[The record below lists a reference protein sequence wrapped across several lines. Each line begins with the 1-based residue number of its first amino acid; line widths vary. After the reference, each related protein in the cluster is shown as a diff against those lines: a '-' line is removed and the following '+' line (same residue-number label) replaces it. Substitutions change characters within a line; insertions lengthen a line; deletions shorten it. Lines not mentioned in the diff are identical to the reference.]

1 MITEGKTEPDFIKD
15 LKVTEMPPPNHLKD
29 YYKDSSFEDLKDRP
43 IPKGK
48 PVIITIFVDS
58 IHANMKDNMQSVTG
72 ILIFIG
78 DMLIKVKSKRQKHVE
93 SSTYSSEFSAL
104 REAVEDGL
112 ATRLLLQ
119 SLGVPIQG
127 PVRIY
132 CDSKS
137 ILDSATNTDGILK
150 RRHVVIA
157 YHVTREAYAIGLVKL
172 YHIAG
177 EDNPADHLT
186 KGLEKIKFFK
196 HTGRYLKTGEIIM
209 KDN

>member
-1 MITEGKTEPDFIKD
+1 
-15 LKVTEMPPPNHLKD
+15 
-29 YYKDSSFEDLKDRP
+29 
-43 IPKGK
+43 
-48 PVIITIFVDS
+48 
-58 IHANMKDNMQSVTG
+58 
-72 ILIFIG
+72 
-78 DMLIKVKSKRQKHVE
+78 MLIKVKSKRQKHVK

-119 SLGVPIQG
+119 SLGVPIDG
-127 PVRIY
+127 PIKIY

-157 YHVTREAYAIGLVKL
+157 YHVTREAYAVGLVKL
-172 YHIAG
+172 YHISG

-186 KGLEKIKFFK
+186 KALERLNFFK
-196 HTGRYLKTGEIIM
+196 HTGRYLKTGEIKNHEDIIE
-209 KDN
+209 KTENK